1 MFVARYQLFV
11 QSYMF
16 DSVIGYVGISL
27 PFLNNAGNIA
37 YAFVTADVGYKESTK
52 CLSSSPFKL
61 WIRYARMVN
70 TLQSFQHNSLCQG
83 YIAERYGAFFKVAF
97 F

>member
-11 QSYMF
+11 QYYMYA
-16 DSVIGYVGISL
+16 SVIGYVGISL
-27 PFLNNAGNIA
+27 PILNNVGNIA
-37 YAFVTADVGYKESTK
+37 YASVTADAGYKESTK

-70 TLQSFQHNSLCQG
+70 AL
-83 YIAERYGAFFKVAF
+83 
-97 F
+97 

>member
-1 MFVARYQLFV
+1 MLVARYQLFV

-37 YAFVTADVGYKESTK
+37 YASVTADAGYKESTK
-52 CLSSSPFKL
+52 CLSSSLLKL

-70 TLQSFQHNSLCQG
+70 TL
-83 YIAERYGAFFKVAF
+83 
-97 F
+97 

>member
-1 MFVARYQLFV
+1 MLVARYQLFV
-11 QSYMF
+11 QYNMYA
-16 DSVIGYVGISL
+16 SVIGHVGISL
-27 PFLNNAGNIA
+27 PILNNAGNIA
-37 YAFVTADVGYKESTK
+37 YAPVTADAGYKESTK

>member
-1 MFVARYQLFV
+1 MFVARYQRFV
-11 QSYMF
+11 QLYIYA
-16 DSVIGYVGISL
+16 SVIGYVGISL

-37 YAFVTADVGYKESTK
+37 YASVTADVGYKESTK